1 MNSFAIKTLGCKV
14 NSYESEAIRNDLLSF
29 GYIEHDFSN
38 IADIYIINTCS
49 VTNNADSKSRN
60 MISKARRNNPNALVI
75 VMGCYS
81 QVSSKEILEQKLAD
95 IIIGN
100 KHKNNLIN
108 LINEYQLEKKTIVKI
123 SNLLIEKEF
132 EKNDFVINQNKTRA
146 YIKIQDGC
154 NFMCSYC
161 IIPFTRGKQ
170 RSQNFET
177 IINEVQLLVEKGYQE
192 IVLTGVNIAGYE
204 NNNHNFYD
212 FLLAIN
218 NIDGNFRIRIS
229 SIEPFQI
236 TDEMINL
243 ISSNKNRF
251 ANHWHICLQSGSNNI
266 LEKMNRKYTTDDI
279 RILFNK
285 IREKSPDVSIST
297 DVISS
302 FPTETEND
310 HLDTINFIKE
320 MKFSSL
326 HVFPFSSRKNTRA
339 STYIEIDSKTKKNR
353 TDELI
358 KLSDELEKEYLKT
371 FINKEVNVIFESN
384 NNDIYEGKTSEY
396 LKCSYRSDEK
406 ITPNNIHN
414 FLVDKVFLKTL
425 ILKKNNK

>member
-14 NSYESEAIRNDLLSF
+14 NSYESEAVRNDLLSF
-29 GYIEHDFSN
+29 GYIEHDFNN

-60 MISKARRNNPNALVI
+60 MISKARRNNPDALVI

-81 QVSSKEILEQKLAD
+81 QVSSKEILKQKLAD

-100 KHKNNLIN
+100 KYKNNLIN
-108 LINEYQLEKKTIVKI
+108 LIDEYQLEKKTIVKI

-170 RSQNFET
+170 RSQDFET
-177 IINEVQLLVEKGYQE
+177 IINEVKLLVQKGYQE
-192 IVLTGVNIAGYE
+192 IVLTGVNIAGYQ
-204 NNNHNFYD
+204 NNNHTFYD

-218 NIDGNFRIRIS
+218 NLEGNFRVRIS

-236 TDEMINL
+236 TDEMISL
-243 ISSNKNRF
+243 ITSNKNRF
-251 ANHWHICLQSGSNNI
+251 ANHWHICIQSGSDTI
-266 LEKMNRKYTTDDI
+266 LEKMNRKYTSNDI

-302 FPTETEND
+302 FPTETENE

-326 HVFPFSSRKNTRA
+326 HVFPFSPRKNTKA
-339 STYIEIDSKTKKNR
+339 NTYIEVDPKTKKIR

-371 FINKEVNVIFESN
+371 FINKEVSVIFESN
-384 NNDIYEGKTSEY
+384 NNNVYEGKSSEY
-396 LKCSYRSDEK
+396 LKCIYHSDEK
-406 ITPNNIHN
+406 IIANNIHN
-414 FLVDKVFLKTL
+414 FSVNKVFLKTL
-425 ILKKNNK
+425 ILEKK